1 MKIELFKDAI
11 AIIDG
16 IPSERVRLRF
26 WQDDLRA
33 SPGDSEQFFI
43 SKPKHIVDTLRC
55 CPGAWLALHPTMR
68 KLGLTTRRKLG
79 GTPQFA
85 CFSDFD
91 ALAAFFDLK
100 PTEAEGL
107 FDPDRYD
114 GESHISDK
122 TLWLCRALS
131 LLSDYQNKTGDTLTG
146 HETRMKAANLLNA
159 QRPEDSIWL

>member
-33 SPGDSEQFFI
+33 SPGDGEQFFI

-55 CPGAWLALHPTMR
+55 CPGAWLALHPAMR

-85 CFSDFD
+85 CFEGDN
-91 ALAAFFDLK
+91 ALAAFFDIRNH
-100 PTEAEGL
+100 EADRL
-107 FDPDRYD
+107 FAARHEF
-114 GESHISDK
+114 GVGHASDK
-122 TLWLCRALS
+122 VLWLCRALS
-131 LLSDYQNKTGDTLTG
+131 LLSDYQNKTGDTLAG
-146 HETRMKAANLLNA
+146 HETRVKAANLLNA
-159 QRPEDSIWL
+159 GRVQSIRL